1 MNDRPFTVLVV
12 GGYGVFGT
20 SVCRMLAAGGERV
33 LVAGRNLAKAEAVA
47 RSIRAGDQKADVAAL
62 ECDKTADLAGT
73 LRRTG
78 ARLLIDAAG
87 PFQGQDYATAE
98 TCIAEG
104 VHYVDL
110 SDARCFVAEFGRLDA
125 AAKAAGVTA
134 VSGASSVPGLS
145 SAVVDHLTHDM
156 KEVDSIASAI
166 MPGNR
171 APRGHAVVA
180 AILGYVG
187 KPIPVLRNGGM
198 AEAYGWQ
205 DLRRLPLRIPD
216 GRDLGHRW
224 VSACDIPDNVLFP
237 GRYRGVDT
245 VTFHAGLELGLM
257 HLGLWALSWPVRWG
271 VFSGLTPLAPL
282 ALRIADVLRGWG
294 SDSGGMVVEVRGT
307 MADGAERRR
316 RWTLIAGSGDG
327 PQIPA
332 VPAVI
337 LARKLARGWSRT
349 GAAPCLGLF
358 DVSEFEQAVSGLD
371 IHCATEDFGD

>member
-1 MNDRPFTVLVV
+1 MNDQPFTVLVV

-20 SVCRMLAAGGERV
+20 SVCRMLAEGGARV

-47 RSIRAGDQKADVAAL
+47 RSIQARCQAADVTAL

-73 LRRTG
+73 LRHTG
-78 ARLLIDAAG
+78 ARLLIDTAG

-98 TCIAEG
+98 TCITEG
-104 VHYVDL
+104 VHYIDL
-110 SDARCFVAEFGRLDA
+110 ADARDFVAEFGRLDA
-125 AAKAAGVTA
+125 TAKAAGVTA

-145 SAVVDHLTHDM
+145 SAVVDHLTRDM

-187 KPIPVLRNGGM
+187 KPIPFRRARGM
-198 AEAYGWQ
+198 VEAYGWQ
-205 DLRRLPLRIPD
+205 DLRRLPLRIPG
-216 GRDLGHRW
+216 GRDLGRRW
-224 VSACDIPDNVLFP
+224 ASACDIPDNVLFP
-237 GRYRGVDT
+237 DRYKGVET

-271 VFSGLTPLAPL
+271 VISDLTPLAPL
-282 ALRIADVLRGWG
+282 GLRIAEALKGWG
-294 SDSGGMVVEVRGT
+294 TDSGGMVVEVRGT
-307 MADGAERRR
+307 TADGARRRR

-337 LARKLARGWSRT
+337 LVRKLAGGWART
-349 GAAPCLGLF
+349 GAMPCLGLF
-358 DVSEFEQAVSGLD
+358 DVAEFEQAVSGLD
-371 IHCATEDFGD
+371 IQCATEEFGD